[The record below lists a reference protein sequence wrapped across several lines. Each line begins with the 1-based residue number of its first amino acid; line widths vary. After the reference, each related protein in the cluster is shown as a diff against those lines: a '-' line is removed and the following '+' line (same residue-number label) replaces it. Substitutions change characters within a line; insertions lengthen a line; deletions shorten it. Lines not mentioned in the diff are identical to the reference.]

1 MTTSRWLATLA
12 VVMPI
17 VAYGQPVKGGSAAN
31 LSDRAQFYA
40 YYSGTPDNASI
51 ELLVIL
57 RGQPRWMRPGS
68 GTVRESVGPV
78 FIDERVP
85 LQHSLTIG
93 SKEFEYTYHPG
104 NRTLA
109 IGESR
114 YPLDSANVVVIDR
127 VDGVGGPP
135 TVVRQLHLDVTGKAS
150 SHALHEWVM
159 NVPELQDYIR

>member
-1 MTTSRWLATLA
+1 MKLSRWLAALA

-17 VAYGQPVKGGSAAN
+17 VAHGQPVKGGSAAN

-40 YYSGTPDNASI
+40 YYRGTPDNASI

-78 FIDERVP
+78 FIDEQVP
-85 LQHSLTIG
+85 LRHTLTIG
-93 SKEFEYTYHPG
+93 SKEFEYTYHPD
-104 NRTLA
+104 NRTLV

-114 YPLDSANVVVIDR
+114 YPLESANVVVIDR

-135 TVVRQLHLDVTGKAS
+135 TVVRSLRLDMTGKAS

-159 NVPELQDYIR
+159 SMPELQEFIR